1 MSDASMNEVNVSDAS
16 TSEVS
21 MSDDARSEETSAQAP
36 AETKDAAADVESLK
50 RHHLPQ
56 RDMERTYLPTLGVHP
71 APQDLSEL
79 TVPGRHADAEVADD
93 EALHESIIA
102 ALKTVYDPEIPVDIY
117 ALGLIYGVDID
128 ADRRVE
134 VRMTLTA
141 PACPVAGQLV
151 SDVANK
157 VGAVPGVSEAHVEL
171 VWEPFWTPDRMSEE
185 ARLELGMF

>member
-1 MSDASMNEVNVSDAS
+1 MD
-16 TSEVS
+16 
-21 MSDDARSEETSAQAP
+21 R
-36 AETKDAAADVESLK
+36 L
-50 RHHLPQ
+50 
-56 RDMERTYLPTLGVHP
+56 YLPTLGTQLP
-71 APQDLSEL
+71 PQDLDEL
-79 TVPGRHADAEVADD
+79 TVPGRHADVEVEDD

-128 ADRRVE
+128 AERRVE

-151 SDVANK
+151 SDVAQK
-157 VGAVPGVSEAHVEL
+157 VGAVPGVKQAHVEL

>member
-1 MSDASMNEVNVSDAS
+1 M
-16 TSEVS
+16 SEVS
-21 MSDDARSEETSAQAP
+21 MSDETQPEEAKA
-36 AETKDAAADVESLK
+36 AVETTDTPDVESLK

-56 RDMERTYLPTLGVHP
+56 RDMDRLYLPTLGTQLP
-71 APQDLSEL
+71 PQDLDEL
-79 TVPGRHADAEVADD
+79 TVPGRHADVEVEDD

-128 ADRRVE
+128 AERRVE

-151 SDVANK
+151 SDVAQK
-157 VGAVPGVSEAHVEL
+157 VGAVPGVKQAHVEL